1 MVDFPDATSAG
12 ETQSLMKTNTSSSY
26 SSFQTLAVVAGL
38 MLFAS
43 AFLCPADAALGPR
56 PPAPPLPDTAQALWG
71 ERFDE
76 AWGVGGTNALVTVGQ
91 FQFAASWSGY
101 ALQRSGIVVP
111 FIIPGVDDLGH
122 TNLPTRTGG
131 GIRFWVRPLW
141 PSGIGPGTYARLAE
155 MNVIGESAALW
166 SLQVTP
172 DGSAV
177 SLVAQSTNGPME
189 LLTAPISWGTDLS
202 HLVCLNYTPESTE
215 LYLDGWLVAEGPG
228 ILSVP
233 SVLAQLTLGSAGS
246 GAAPI
251 EGDIDEAYT
260 FARPLLDFEVA
271 FHYTAYRRQI
281 SSWAAANSSTLL
293 QSSSRLASSDGVME
307 SASVPLPPGPGEGGY
322 DTNNVPQDPGPPP
335 YQLNGMLG
343 FLHPIVTSSNLTLI
357 ITNIDS
363 STVYDIYYTTN
374 LALLPAPALCATNW
388 AWLGRTTPGQTN
400 FVWSSLPQP
409 ECYFILGTM
418 LDWDHDGMPDAYEN
432 LVSHTSTNAFDQVSH
447 DGIPDGWLVMNG
459 LIPPATGIGNQDA
472 DQDALLNRQE
482 YLWGS
487 DPLKRE
493 DFRIWVSV
501 PGKLSI
507 P

>member
-1 MVDFPDATSAG
+1 
-12 ETQSLMKTNTSSSY
+12 MKTKSSSCY
-26 SSFQTLAVVAGL
+26 SSRQTLAGVVGL
-38 MLFAS
+38 MLLAGS
-43 AFLCPADAALGPR
+43 FLFQANAALGLR
-56 PPAPPLPDTAQALWG
+56 PPGPPLPDTAQALWG

-76 AWGVGGTNALVTVGQ
+76 AWGVDGTNALVTVGQ

-101 ALQRSGIVVP
+101 AMHRSGTVVP
-111 FIIPGVDDLGH
+111 FTIPGIDDLGH
-122 TNLPTRTGG
+122 TNVSTLGGG

-141 PSGIGPGTYARLAE
+141 PSGIGPGTYARLAD

-177 SLVAQSTNGPME
+177 SLVAQSTNGPLE

-202 HLVCLNYTPESTE
+202 HLVCLNYTPEWTE

-233 SVLAQLTLGSAGS
+233 SILTRLTLGSAGS

-271 FHYTAYRRQI
+271 FHYTAYRRQV

-293 QSSSRLASSDGVME
+293 QSSSRLATSDGVME
-307 SASVPLPPGPGEGGY
+307 SASNPLPPGPGEGGY
-322 DTNNVPQDPGPPP
+322 GTNNVPQDPGPPP
-335 YQLNGMLG
+335 YELNGMLG
-343 FLHPIVTSSNLTLI
+343 FLHPILTSSNLTLI

-363 STVYDIYYTTN
+363 SAVYDIYYTTN

-409 ECYFILGTM
+409 ECYFILGTQF
-418 LDWDHDGMPDAYEN
+418 DFDGDGLPDAWEN
-432 LVSHTSTNAFDQVSH
+432 LTSHTPTNAIDVVSH
-447 DGIPDGWLVMNG
+447 DGIPDGWLMLHGFV
-459 LIPPATGIGNQDA
+459 PPSNVGNQDPDA
-472 DQDALLNRQE
+472 DALINRQE
-482 YLWGS
+482 YLWGT
-487 DPLKRE
+487 DPYYRE
-493 DFRIWVSV
+493 TFRVWLSV
-501 PGKLSI
+501 PSGAAGI